1 MPKILIIQRDNIGDL
16 ILTTPLIDT
25 LAHEYNTKIDLLV
38 NSYNQAILEGN
49 PSVGNI
55 HVYSKLHHKKS
66 GQSSLKLIL
75 SRLKIIL
82 DMRRQHYDVAIIAR
96 DHWAKRAL
104 QWAKL
109 SGAKRII
116 AIGNDTPSAV
126 TDPIPT
132 PSNKGHIAELF
143 CQLSHPLGI
152 EKKAGPLK
160 LYVKN
165 EEIATI
171 RQRIKITENIPIYGL
186 QISSRKPQQ
195 RWQAEKFIAL
205 AHQLT
210 QREKCHILLF
220 WSPGRS
226 DNKLHPGD
234 DEKAQFI
241 LEQCKNIPITPVPTQ
256 NLRELMASMSLCDQ
270 MLTSDG
276 GALHISVGV
285 GVPTVAMFGNSDADF
300 WGPWHIANEVL
311 KAPKNNVELLTVD
324 DVLTRFITL
333 RNRII
338 ALDTKS

>member
-1 MPKILIIQRDNIGDL
+1 
-16 ILTTPLIDT
+16 
-25 LAHEYNTKIDLLV
+25 
-38 NSYNQAILEGN
+38 
-49 PSVGNI
+49 
-55 HVYSKLHHKKS
+55 
-66 GQSSLKLIL
+66 
-75 SRLKIIL
+75 
-82 DMRRQHYDVAIIAR
+82 MRRQHYDVAIIAR

-116 AIGNDTPSAV
+116 AIGHDTPSAV

-132 PSNKGHIAELF
+132 PSNKVHIAELF